1 MNEKIKIK
9 PDKANISEYI
19 EMFEKGELQVP
30 RFQRDFVWTNE
41 KKLDLLDSIK
51 RRYPIG
57 SVLLWKPDFS
67 DNKDIYKNFNG
78 KDLGSYSIP
87 PKKESSLYILDGFQ
101 RLSTLFGCLINP
113 IKAKEKG
120 IIRDMDKWEKEFNF
134 IYNLKDEQ
142 FELNR
147 KQDLSKLKFYQ
158 IPIYKLVDGKEFFQF
173 QKSLFTEQ
181 NIEIEEYIKRY
192 EEISLTFQNI
202 ELPNINLYGG
212 SISEAIEI
220 FQRLNSK
227 GEPIS
232 TDWVIS
238 ASLIEKDP
246 SFRLGTEIDK
256 LLQDD
261 LSYYNFD
268 KIKRD
273 VILYCIINSFGGI
286 YFDQFSKNDSKRIE
300 NLARRDD
307 FIKITKKTFE
317 AITIATKFLYEDLM
331 VIDSK
336 LLPYNNQFIF
346 ITDFFSQVSNPSP
359 THLRKLKEWFWITTY
374 ANYFTIYNLS
384 KQRLAYLQF
393 QKFIKDEN
401 ESSIFY
407 DDSNEKFTH
416 LPFPEKISMGSVR
429 AKALALFMINYNVN
443 LSKIISAPN
452 KINSDSIDG
461 YKAYKL
467 FQNVEN
473 MLPANTIFDFLRY
486 NPINHFPKNI
496 KDLSFLLSQDYLGKE
511 ENIFINDKMRK
522 LFASDKIEEVLQE
535 RKNFIEEKENE
546 FITKVLNLELE

>member
-1 MNEKIKIK
+1 MNDKIKIK

-30 RFQRDFVWTNE
+30 AFQRNYVWTNE

-57 SVLLWKPDFS
+57 SILLWKPDFS
-67 DNKDIYKNFNG
+67 NSEDIYKNFNG
-78 KDLGSYSIP
+78 NELGSYMIP
-87 PKKESSLYILDGFQ
+87 LKKENSFYILDGFQ

-113 IKAKEKG
+113 KKG
-120 IIRDMDKWEKEFNF
+120 LKQDKDKWEKEFNF

-173 QKSLFTEQ
+173 QKSLFGEQ

-220 FQRLNSK
+220 FQRLNST

-256 LLQDD
+256 LLQDE
-261 LSYYNFD
+261 LSFYNFD

-273 VILYCIINSFGGI
+273 VILNCIINSFGGI
-286 YFDQFSKNDSKRIE
+286 YFDQISKNDSKKIE
-300 NLARRDD
+300 NLVRRDD
-307 FIKITKKTFE
+307 FIEITKKTFD
-317 AITIATKFLYEDLM
+317 AIKVSTEFFYEELM

-336 LLPYNNQFIF
+336 LIPYNNQFIF
-346 ITDFFSQVSNPSP
+346 ITDFFSQVINPTP
-359 THLRKLKEWFWITTY
+359 NHLKKLKEWFWITTY

-401 ESSIFY
+401 ESSLYY
-407 DDSNEKFTH
+407 DESNEKFKP
-416 LPFPEKISMGSVR
+416 LPFPEKILMGSVR
-429 AKALALFMINYNVN
+429 AKALALFMINYNIN
-443 LSKIISAPN
+443 SSEIINAPN

-461 YKAYKL
+461 YKAFKL

-473 MLPANTIFDFLRY
+473 MLPSNTVFDFLRY
-486 NPINHFPKNI
+486 NSINHFPKNI
-496 KDLSFLLSQDYLGKE
+496 KDLSFLLGQDYLGKE
-511 ENIFINDKMRK
+511 ENIFINEKMRK